1 MNRRHLRTS
10 LVLVVVLSLT
20 GAIENIISIAQ
31 TKEQVQ
37 INTELRNEILVASI
51 DKDIKVAEKIVDEWY
66 IPELEERLP
75 KKEQKIFYDLSQKYG
90 LDYILTLSVAR
101 VETNFNNEVSETND
115 YGQMQCNIN
124 NKKYCQEI
132 AGRKLDFDDNYDS
145 IEAGMIMLKNC
156 FDSWN
161 GKYKDNEKQLLLH
174 AISSY
179 NTGVRGTKN
188 IVSRGGNLSKRT
200 YPSNVLEVYKSY
212 MNGEFDIDPYE

>member
-1 MNRRHLRTS
+1 M
-10 LVLVVVLSLT
+10 
-20 GAIENIISIAQ
+20 
-31 TKEQVQ
+31 
-37 INTELRNEILVASI
+37 
-51 DKDIKVAEKIVDEWY
+51 
-66 IPELEERLP
+66 
-75 KKEQKIFYDLSQKYG
+75 
-90 LDYILTLSVAR
+90 AR

-132 AGRKLDFDDNYDS
+132 TGRKLDFDDNYDS